1 MGIEWAYFGR
11 ENNKDRE
18 SDIDRSRLDEWV
30 STRKDRLRGM
40 LKREL

>member
-11 ENNKDRE
+11 DNNKDRE

-30 STRKDRLRGM
+30 STRKDRLTRM